1 MPQPHKNSKGTQ
13 GILHHPMAFHRGVV
27 STHVKHVGQR
37 SHVSA
42 KKHRKVII
50 PAFPQYKRDRTCS
63 TQKFEAGFRPFI
75 REVMIR
81 NGTSGNVA
89 QYCSDHWTPLTLRSY
104 DYKLRFWRDFTQQK
118 VWTRLI

>member
-1 MPQPHKNSKGTQ
+1 
-13 GILHHPMAFHRGVV
+13 MASHCSVV

-42 KKHRKVII
+42 KKHRKEII

-63 TQKFEAGFRPFI
+63 TQKFEASFHPFI
-75 REVMIR
+75 WEVMIR

-104 DYKLRFWRDFTQQK
+104 DYKLKLYFSK
-118 VWTRLI
+118 KCGPV